1 MLKTLG
7 SGVLAQFWR
16 LLSRPSVFPS
26 LCFGSGASLNFLS
39 LMALKSLSKVLS
51 FQAKESPTGGILC
64 PGASVEAYGARYCYI
79 EIFNIQSLY
88 LQIFS
93 FSWGCCFR
101 SWSVW
106 NPFYRA
112 KVRAGS
118 CNVMTCTGTLSCLS
132 SPRCPSWGQILERS
146 RVITSCDVLSAG
158 PLGCKA
164 IIC

>member
-79 EIFNIQSLY
+79 EIFRVCTY
-88 LQIFS
+88 RS
-93 FSWGCCFR
+93 FRFLEAVAFEVDR
-101 SWSVW
+101 
-106 NPFYRA
+106 FEI
-112 KVRAGS
+112 
-118 CNVMTCTGTLSCLS
+118 LSIG
-132 SPRCPSWGQILERS
+132 RR
-146 RVITSCDVLSAG
+146 
-158 PLGCKA
+158 
-164 IIC
+164 